1 MVNDHVTSGNCLC
14 PGPFGCPGSLFIEV
28 ATFAGGRLVD
38 PGGRPLRTA
47 EVTATNAL
55 TTATLDAAVIGSAA
69 IADAKL
75 LADVAS
81 SVPSIAE
88 TTGGCTAK
96 SCIICA
102 AAVAFVDA
110 IAVRFLA
117 TTIFGSG
124 KNRGS
129 SIVVGCLLTIQFIE
143 CLSYY
148 AFKTYLRICKESK
161 AAAVFNAVAKGIV
174 CCFARCAGILAVA
187 DFAAARAKASRSGEL
202 ETLCSNDEELADLDF
217 GSVPELEV
225 DFGFFKELHGAAVE
239 VVAVSGSA
247 KLPFDGLAFLSSS
260 EELDSTTRLRRP
272 G

>member
-1 MVNDHVTSGNCLC
+1 MVNDHVTPGNCSC
-14 PGPFGCPGSLFIEV
+14 PGPLGCPGSIFIE
-28 ATFAGGRLVD
+28 AAIFAGGRLVD

-55 TTATLDAAVIGSAA
+55 TAATLDAAVIGSAA

-75 LADVAS
+75 LADVVAG

-96 SCIICA
+96 SCKICA
-102 AAVAFVDA
+102 AAVVFVDA

-143 CLSYY
+143 CLNYY
-148 AFKTYLRICKESK
+148 AFKTYLRICKELIQS
-161 AAAVFNAVAKGIV
+161 
-174 CCFARCAGILAVA
+174 
-187 DFAAARAKASRSGEL
+187 
-202 ETLCSNDEELADLDF
+202 CSSL
-217 GSVPELEV
+217 
-225 DFGFFKELHGAAVE
+225 
-239 VVAVSGSA
+239 
-247 KLPFDGLAFLSSS
+247 
-260 EELDSTTRLRRP
+260 
-272 G
+272 